1 MLNFINNWARPI
13 ELASGTE
20 TAPLDLPDGE
30 YLLTIADSPTAA
42 SRWEIVRAEVDG
54 GVATLQR
61 GQEETLAQAWPEGS
75 VIYCSVTAG
84 TLNEIMRSEGA
95 PGGGWGKIGSAAN
108 YEAAGVV
115 SYTLSPT
122 DVDVHVGSG
131 GVGYDVELAIP
142 EDLPPGAAM
151 RVPVRL
157 SMYWGS
163 SLLIRAPGPL
173 GGVAITSGVAATT
186 LEDNGR
192 VLRMLFEDGPGVQ
205 ALFSM
210 DLSVARDGDYYY
222 ITCALREQPEE
233 IYLPDQPIVDH

>member
-1 MLNFINNWARPI
+1 MLNFINNWSRPI

-20 TAPLDLPDGE
+20 TALLDLPDGE

-75 VIYCSVTAG
+75 VIYCGVTAG
-84 TLNEIMRSEGA
+84 TLNEIMQSGGAA
-95 PGGGWGKIGSAAN
+95 PGGGWGKVGLALN

-115 SYTLSPT
+115 SYTLSPI
-122 DVDVHVGSG
+122 DVDVYAGSG
-131 GVGYDVELAIP
+131 GEGYDVELAIP

-151 RVPVRL
+151 RVPVKL
-157 SMYWGS
+157 SMYWES

-173 GGVAITSGVAATT
+173 EVAITSGVAVTT
-186 LEDNGR
+186 LEENGR
-192 VLRMLFEDGPGVQ
+192 VLRMLFEGGSGYQ
-205 ALFSM
+205 ALFNM
-210 DLSVARDGDYYY
+210 DLSVERDGDYYY
-222 ITCALREQPEE
+222 IDCALRERPEE
-233 IYLPDQPIVDH
+233 IYLYESPPVQ

>member
-20 TAPLDLPDGE
+20 TALLDLPDGE

-84 TLNEIMRSEGA
+84 ALNEIMQSGGAA
-95 PGGGWGKIGSAAN
+95 PGGGWGKVGFVVN
-108 YEAAGVV
+108 YETAGVV

-122 DVDVHVGSG
+122 DVDVYVGSG

-151 RVPVRL
+151 RVPVTL

-173 GGVAITSGVAATT
+173 EVAITSGVAATA

-192 VLRMLFEDGPGVQ
+192 VLRMLFEDGPGFQ
-205 ALFSM
+205 ALLNM
-210 DLSVARDGDYYY
+210 DLSVDRDGDYYHM
-222 ITCALREQPEE
+222 ICALRERPEE
-233 IYLPDQPIVDH
+233 IYLSDQPVVDH